1 MQRDYVLGLRT
12 LLRRGGSL
20 YAGVFSDA
28 NPDPWSNPRRMSAAQ
43 LRELFCAA
51 NGWRAPLAQPT
62 LDGYMT
68 DLSPK
73 HRARAASPHQW
84 CALTHARFL
93 ASQVRGLYRIVL
105 VCAAFR
111 ALRLERGRLDDGVV
125 VQSRGRVVSVTS
137 HVSHPHEAMDRPTR
151 NSYGYS

>member
-1 MQRDYVLGLRT
+1 MHTLLPPACVQRDYVLGLRT

-28 NPDPWSNPRRMSAAQ
+28 NPDPWSNPRRMSEAQ

-62 LDGYMT
+62 LDGYVA

-73 HRARAASPHQW
+73 HRARAPRRRTSGALSLMRGTFLRRRCVASIESCWYARPSERSDSSGGAWTMAWW
-84 CALTHARFL
+84 CKA
-93 ASQVRGLYRIVL
+93 
-105 VCAAFR
+105 
-111 ALRLERGRLDDGVV
+111 
-125 VQSRGRVVSVTS
+125 
-137 HVSHPHEAMDRPTR
+137 EAV
-151 NSYGYS
+151 

>member
-1 MQRDYVLGLRT
+1 VQRDYVLGLRT

-28 NPDPWSNPRRMSAAQ
+28 NPDPWSNPRRMSEAQ

-73 HRARAASPHQW
+73 HRARAASPRQW
-84 CALTHARFL
+84 
-93 ASQVRGLYRIVL
+93 
-105 VCAAFR
+105 R
-111 ALRLERGRLDDGVV
+111 ALMRGFSRRRCVASIESCWYARPSERSDSSGGAW
-125 VQSRGRVVSVTS
+125 TMAWWCKA
-137 HVSHPHEAMDRPTR
+137 EAV
-151 NSYGYS
+151 

>member
-28 NPDPWSNPRRMSAAQ
+28 NPDPWSNPRRMSEAQ

-62 LDGYMT
+62 LDGYGGFE
-68 DLSPK
+68 PK
-73 HRARAASPHQW
+73 ASCARRVAAPV
-84 CALTHARFL
+84 ARPHARFL

-137 HVSHPHEAMDRPTR
+137 LVRHADRHTCLTR
-151 NSYGYS
+151 TLRLQ

>member
-1 MQRDYVLGLRT
+1 MRSRAHLFATPSTPVRHLPVPACVQRDYVLGLRT

-73 HRARAASPHQW
+73 HRARAASPRQW
-84 CALTHARFL
+84 
-93 ASQVRGLYRIVL
+93 
-105 VCAAFR
+105 R
-111 ALRLERGRLDDGVV
+111 ALMRGF
-125 VQSRGRVVSVTS
+125 
-137 HVSHPHEAMDRPTR
+137 
-151 NSYGYS
+151 